1 MALPLRVLADDGRTP
16 ILAETSMF
24 ATTSQLF
31 PSSWVGTIKEE
42 GVVEFGPPSW
52 LYLGFWARYFGGDSG
67 AAEEFQRE
75 ARYLGDFLNQ
85 PMSF

>member
-24 ATTSQLF
+24 A
-31 PSSWVGTIKEE
+31 SSWVGTIKEE